1 MKKQFLV
8 LKFILI
14 IGVGLQA
21 QGFGVSMSYLFPYK
35 GYFASPVAPLAFT
48 LPLSFGDYFGF
59 KIPLTLYNVGGMQ
72 ISGLPFGNSEKP
84 LMGPFLS
91 LTMGFCPMIKIPL
104 SKDKF
109 ILEING
115 GWLGFQNIKPKIM
128 NGNMNELI
136 ALSEGLSNVSSEW
149 EFKNKFGSG
158 LMYGGGLLYFIN
170 KKIGLKLGA
179 QYHDAK
185 GKLEF
190 KGDYSGYDLSGDKV
204 GKDSDYNDARLD
216 YRGLS
221 VSVGVVIKN

>member
-1 MKKQFLV
+1 MKKQLLV

-14 IGVGLQA
+14 LGYGLNA
-21 QGFGVSMSYLFPYK
+21 QGIGFSYLFPYK
-35 GYFASPVAPLAFT
+35 GYFASPVGPLSVT
-48 LPLSFGDYFGF
+48 LPLTFGEYFGF
-59 KIPLTLYNVGGMQ
+59 NIPLTLYNVGGMQ

-91 LTMGFCPMIKIPL
+91 LAMGFCPMIKIPL

-109 ILEING
+109 ILEVNG
-115 GWLGFQNIKPKIM
+115 GWLGFQNIRPKIM
-128 NGNMNELI
+128 NGNLNELI
-136 ALSEGLSNVSSEW
+136 SSSEGLSNVSSEW

-158 LMYGGGLLYFIN
+158 WMYGGGLLYLID
-170 KKIGLKLGA
+170 KKIGLKLGV

-190 KGDYSGYDLSGDKV
+190 KGDYSGYATNGNKV
-204 GKDSDYNDARLD
+204 EGSSDYDDARLD